1 MTPRFWAVVPAA
13 GVGRR
18 MGSQVPKQYLAINGE
33 AVLERTLHRLLSIE
47 CLDGIT
53 VALGSE
59 DEFWPDLGASRD
71 PRVRIAPGGNERAD
85 SVLSALKSLES
96 LASPDDWVLVH
107 DAARPC
113 ITQTDILKL
122 IKALE
127 HDHVGGILA
136 IPVSDTLKTVENGLI
151 TGSPDRRLVWRAL
164 TPQMFR
170 YGVLTQALEDAA
182 LKGKAVTD
190 ESSAV
195 EMAGHLPKVVEGRS
209 DNIKITQPED
219 LRLAAYFLEA
229 QDAESRPRI

>member
-18 MGSQVPKQYLAINGE
+18 MGSQVPKQYLEINGE
-33 AVLERTLHRLLSIE
+33 AVLERTLKRLLSVE
-47 CLDGIT
+47 CLSGIT

-59 DEFWPDLGASRD
+59 DEYWPDLPSSRD
-71 PRVRIAPGGNERAD
+71 PRVRVAPGGNERAD
-85 SVLSALKSLES
+85 SVLSALHSLKSIAAPE
-96 LASPDDWVLVH
+96 DWVLVH

-113 ITQTDILKL
+113 ITQGDILKL

-136 IPVSDTLKTVENGLI
+136 IPVSDTLKTVENELI

-182 LKGKAVTD
+182 LKSKAVTD

-195 EMAGHLPKVVEGRS
+195 EMTGHLPKVVEGRT

-219 LRLAAYFLEA
+219 LKLAAYFLEA
-229 QDAESRPRI
+229 QYAESRPGI